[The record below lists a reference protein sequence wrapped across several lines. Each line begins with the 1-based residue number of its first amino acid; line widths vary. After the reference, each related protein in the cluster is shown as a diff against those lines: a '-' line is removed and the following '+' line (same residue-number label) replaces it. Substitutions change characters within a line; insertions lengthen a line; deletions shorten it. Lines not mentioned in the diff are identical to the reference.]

1 MIVHV
6 LSCHTKSLTSDV
18 FYTDGTFPSDLA
30 TFLNSS
36 FPIQVSFGQVI
47 LTRTAQGHRALR
59 PRLSGAAGLCSCLKE
74 HGTTFR
80 IEWPQASN
88 FVSFV

>member
-18 FYTDGTFPSDLA
+18 FYTDGTFQSDLA

-36 FPIQVSFGQVI
+36 SPIQVSFGQVI
-47 LTRTAQGHRALR
+47 LTRTAQGHKALR
-59 PRLSGAAGLCSCLKE
+59 PRLSGAAGCSCLKE
-74 HGTTFR
+74 HATAFR
-80 IEWPQASN
+80 TERPQASN

>member
-18 FYTDGTFPSDLA
+18 FDTDGTFQSDLA

-36 FPIQVSFGQVI
+36 SPIQVSFGHVI

-59 PRLSGAAGLCSCLKE
+59 PRLSGAAALKE
-74 HGTTFR
+74 HDTTFR
-80 IEWPQASN
+80 VECPQASN

>member
-1 MIVHV
+1 MLVHV

-18 FYTDGTFPSDLA
+18 FETDGTFQSDLA

-36 FPIQVSFGQVI
+36 SPIQVSFGHVI

-59 PRLSGAAGLCSCLKE
+59 PRVSGAAGCSCLKE
-74 HGTTFR
+74 HDTTFR
-80 IEWPQASN
+80 IECPQASN